1 MGGYIKM
8 NSEDLKT
15 IIIGMVRQ
23 LDESDMRFLRQAY
36 TIVKRYFARKE
47 RH

>member
-8 NSEDLKT
+8 NSEDLKR
-15 IIIGMVRQ
+15 IIIGTVRQ
-23 LDESDMRFLRQAY
+23 LDESDVRFLRQVY
-36 TIVKRYFARKE
+36 TIVKRYFERKE